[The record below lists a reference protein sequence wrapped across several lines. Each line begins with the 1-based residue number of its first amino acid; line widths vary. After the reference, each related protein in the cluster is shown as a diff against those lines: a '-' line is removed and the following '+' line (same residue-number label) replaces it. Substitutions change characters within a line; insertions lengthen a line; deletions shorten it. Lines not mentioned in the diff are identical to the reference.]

1 MDIAKVFMTGR
12 SQAVRLPKAY
22 RFDTDEVTIERAP
35 DGAVV
40 LRPKPRP
47 AGNLGERVRR
57 ILEKAGD
64 TSDFARPEQPPLER
78 DAAWWDAHGFGPSS
92 PPTRNRKPGTSR

>member
-1 MDIAKVFMTGR
+1 MDTAKVFMTGR

-35 DGAVV
+35 DGAVI
-40 LRPKPRP
+40 LRPKPR
-47 AGNLGERVRR
+47 ANLGERIRQ

-64 TSDFARPEQPPLER
+64 TSEFERPEQGSLER
-78 DAAWWDAHGFGPSS
+78 DASWWDEQGFETP
-92 PPTRNRKPGTSR
+92 KQPGHE